1 MILKDYLSLVTL
13 TALMDATKTVKWHH
27 GGASMQAESE
37 NTKD

>member
-1 MILKDYLSLVTL
+1 MILKDYLSLV

-27 GGASMQAESE
+27 GGASVQAESE

>member
-1 MILKDYLSLVTL
+1 MILKDYLSLVT
-13 TALMDATKTVKWHH
+13 TLMDATKTVKWH